1 MNLEKIQLD
10 RRFLA
15 EKGNHEA
22 NQLRFGVDCLNRT
35 DEIRKRVGNNTDVFA
50 DFDIQL
56 KLHTFN
62 AHCRDLLIGEGNR
75 LASRAY
81 KAGNAAGVANNIPCV
96 VVHDHFDHDIT
107 GVHLAKHRLGLL

>member
-1 MNLEKIQLD
+1 LNLDKIQLD

-15 EKGNHEA
+15 EKGNYEA
-22 NQLRFGVDCLNRT
+22 NPLRFGVDCLNRT

-62 AHCRDLLIGEGNR
+62 AHCRDLLIGEF
-75 LASRAY
+75 LLKPKSS
-81 KAGNAAGVANNIPCV
+81 AGPAKKNLSDIP
-96 VVHDHFDHDIT
+96 
-107 GVHLAKHRLGLL
+107 LLLSALLH